1 MTGAGRTGAFL
12 AGEHWDVAPDILVLS
27 KGFAAGYMPLG
38 AMVAHDRVVDPVLDA
53 GGFLHGYTYAGNPL
67 ACAAGLA
74 VLDEIARQDL
84 CANAAKRGAELK
96 ARLVRLMER
105 HVLVGDV
112 RGMGLLLAFEF
123 MDRDTGAPLLPELK
137 TADRFVEIAYEM
149 GLIVYARR
157 SRGGRAGDH
166 IMVCPPLIVSD
177 THLDEIEEVLDRALT
192 ELARQLA
199 PALAK
204 AG

>member
-74 VLDEIARQDL
+74 VLDEIERQDL

-96 ARLVRLMER
+96 ARLERLMER
-105 HVLVGDV
+105 HALIGDV
-112 RGMGLLLAFEF
+112 RGDGSAAGLRVHGPASTE
-123 MDRDTGAPLLPELK
+123 APLPPELK
-137 TADRFVEIAYEM
+137 AADRFVEIAYDN
-149 GLIVYARR
+149 GPDRL
-157 SRGGRAGDH
+157 
-166 IMVCPPLIVSD
+166 CPPLARRTGGGS
-177 THLDEIEEVLDRALT
+177 HHGLPAADRERHPSRRDRRRCST
-192 ELARQLA
+192 A
-199 PALAK
+199 P
-204 AG
+204 